1 MYVSAKIDTCV
12 LFSGQIPPKAFSHE
26 DFTHEDFTVR
36 FRASCIDTAAELP
49 EDVKDRMPTI
59 LCVHGS
65 GGSHEDFVPLLNDLV
80 EDHGFR
86 AVCLNWPGLNK
97 NIYDR

>member
-1 MYVSAKIDTCV
+1 MKKKTFCSV
-12 LFSGQIPPKAFSHE
+12 LVQNMHLNLISGTFPTPI
-26 DFTHEDFTVR
+26 THYDEKYK
-36 FRASCIDTAAELP
+36 FRATCIDTAAELP
-49 EDVKDRMPTI
+49 KDVKDRMPTI

-65 GGSHEDFVPLLNDLV
+65 GGSHEDFIPLLNNLV

-97 NIYDR
+97 EC